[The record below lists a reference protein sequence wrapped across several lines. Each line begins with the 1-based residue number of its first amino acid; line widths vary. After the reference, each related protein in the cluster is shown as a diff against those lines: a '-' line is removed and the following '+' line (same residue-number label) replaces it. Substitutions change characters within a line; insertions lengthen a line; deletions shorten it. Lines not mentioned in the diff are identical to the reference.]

1 MSILAMGSPMR
12 PHTLTQTDQ
21 NTVKSYLQTG
31 RAIRSFIARDQTRN
45 TAGMAKN
52 GTFLPF
58 TILPLNG
65 GFRQKPSFDL
75 IPTRLRPSPRDI
87 GGEFVRRSLW
97 EGFLEM
103 VEEG

>member
-1 MSILAMGSPMR
+1 MSILAVGSPMR

-65 GFRQKPSFDL
+65 S
-75 IPTRLRPSPRDI
+75 LRPRLCKNASEVDCVGDGSWGR
-87 GGEFVRRSLW
+87 GA
-97 EGFLEM
+97 
-103 VEEG
+103 